1 MASLALFRSLQVAD
15 KASEMT
21 LDPDGRAVFVVNV
34 NHIRRFKVKATS
46 NQHTQGDALKG
57 NCSKVAEVFGNRDW
71 HSSTVKRTNAN
82 RDFRFIFRVHSWGR
96 LT

>member
-1 MASLALFRSLQVAD
+1 
-15 KASEMT
+15 
-21 LDPDGRAVFVVNV
+21 
-34 NHIRRFKVKATS
+34 
-46 NQHTQGDALKG
+46 
-57 NCSKVAEVFGNRDW
+57 VFGNRDW